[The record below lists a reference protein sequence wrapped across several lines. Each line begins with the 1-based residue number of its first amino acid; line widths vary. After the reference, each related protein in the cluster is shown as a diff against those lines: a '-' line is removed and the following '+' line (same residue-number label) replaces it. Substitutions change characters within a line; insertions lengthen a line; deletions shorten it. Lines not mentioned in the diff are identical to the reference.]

1 MIAHKLL
8 NLKLEPLFKM
18 RYLKLFVFTLIIFTQ
33 SNIAFSKDVYFV
45 DLKRILNE
53 SKAGKQAQDFLK
65 KKFEA
70 ESKKFE
76 KEGAIIK
83 KEESELISKKKVISP
98 EEYKKNLNSLRQRN
112 VNYQKKRRSAS
123 NEWVNKKNE
132 ARTKLLKAL
141 TPILKKYMED
151 NNVEMIVDKKYI
163 LLANSNFDI
172 TEKILKILDQELKSI
187 NLK

>member
-1 MIAHKLL
+1 M
-8 NLKLEPLFKM
+8 
-18 RYLKLFVFTLIIFTQ
+18 
-33 SNIAFSKDVYFV
+33 
-45 DLKRILNE
+45 
-53 SKAGKQAQDFLK
+53 
-65 KKFEA
+65 
-70 ESKKFE
+70 
-76 KEGAIIK
+76 
-83 KEESELISKKKVISP
+83 ISP

>member
-1 MIAHKLL
+1 MD
-8 NLKLEPLFKM
+8 
-18 RYLKLFVFTLIIFTQ
+18 T
-33 SNIAFSKDVYFV
+33 
-45 DLKRILNE
+45 
-53 SKAGKQAQDFLK
+53 
-65 KKFEA
+65 
-70 ESKKFE
+70 
-76 KEGAIIK
+76 
-83 KEESELISKKKVISP
+83 
-98 EEYKKNLNSLRQRN
+98 
-112 VNYQKKRRSAS
+112 
-123 NEWVNKKNE
+123 NKKNE